1 MLIFVIPECS
11 YRGPSVVNTKDAGF
25 PIENF
30 GNDEFGGPLLPN
42 PDTNLFAKSHEWVAP
57 DGTSGISDHAQ
68 KEITDVVFV
77 ELPKIGKEVKAGE
90 PVAVV
95 ESVKAAFD
103 IYAPVS
109 GKVSKVN
116 ADVSKN
122 PAIVNQD
129 PYGKGW
135 LFAIERS
142 APGEEAKL
150 MSHAAYQDFLKDET
164 H

>member
-1 MLIFVIPECS
+1 MFDPKSLK
-11 YRGPSVVNTKDAGF
+11 YQ
-25 PIENF
+25 
-30 GNDEFGGPLLPN
+30 
-42 PDTNLFAKSHEWVAP
+42 KSHEWLAV
-57 DGTSGISDHAQ
+57 DGTVGISDHAQ

-77 ELPKIGKEVKAGE
+77 EPPKVGRKVKQGE

-109 GKVSKVN
+109 GEIVSSN
-116 ADVSKN
+116 ADAAKD
-122 PAIVNQD
+122 PALLNRE

-135 LFAIERS
+135 LFKIKAS
-142 APGEEAKL
+142 AENSTL
-150 MSHAAYQDFLKDET
+150 MDQAAYEKFVASEAANGN